1 VGSPPAGNLA
11 LVTSV
16 SSNTIVVLKTMAF
29 AKISSWPR
37 RAILHTTSKRE
48 TPGGSSGQDLCQRC
62 NNVIRNFERA
72 FTLPD
77 GWGAQDKEV
86 MFRLQEAALG
96 LKQWK
101 NSIRWCAT
109 PDHECFSEADNEKLV
124 QLVLASLR
132 KENSGLFETISAN
145 ISAMLQNCWSLSSNF
160 TSMEMTKRPGTITF
174 DTACPSLT
182 PVQ

>member
-1 VGSPPAGNLA
+1 
-11 LVTSV
+11 
-16 SSNTIVVLKTMAF
+16 
-29 AKISSWPR
+29 
-37 RAILHTTSKRE
+37 
-48 TPGGSSGQDLCQRC
+48 
-62 NNVIRNFERA
+62 VIRNFERA

-132 KENSGLFETISAN
+132 KENSGLFETIGQH
-145 ISAMLQNCWSLSSNF
+145 ISDVAKLLVFIEQLYIHGDDEEARYHHFRHCLSKFDSCAVGKRKKKTSN
-160 TSMEMTKRPGTITF
+160 
-174 DTACPSLT
+174 A
-182 PVQ
+182 

>member
-1 VGSPPAGNLA
+1 
-11 LVTSV
+11 
-16 SSNTIVVLKTMAF
+16 MAF
-29 AKISSWPR
+29 AKISSWPP

-132 KENSGLFETISAN
+132 KENSGLFETIGQH
-145 ISAMLQNCWSLSSNF
+145 ISDVAKLLVFIEQLYIHGDDEEARYHHFRHCLSKFDSCAVGKRKKKTSN
-160 TSMEMTKRPGTITF
+160 
-174 DTACPSLT
+174 A
-182 PVQ
+182 

>member
-1 VGSPPAGNLA
+1 VITF
-11 LVTSV
+11 VC
-16 SSNTIVVLKTMAF
+16 SNAIAVVKTMAF
-29 AKISSWPR
+29 AQIFRWPR
-37 RAILHTTSKRE
+37 RNLQHKIDKSEASKG
-48 TPGGSSGQDLCQRC
+48 PSGQDLYQYC

-86 MFRLQEAALG
+86 IFRLQEAALG

-124 QLVLASLR
+124 QLVFTSL
-132 KENSGLFETISAN
+132 KEENLGLFETIAQH
-145 ISAMLQNCWSLSSNF
+145 ISDIARLLVFIERLYIHGDDEGARYHHS
-160 TSMEMTKRPGTITF
+160 
-174 DTACPSLT
+174 
-182 PVQ
+182 